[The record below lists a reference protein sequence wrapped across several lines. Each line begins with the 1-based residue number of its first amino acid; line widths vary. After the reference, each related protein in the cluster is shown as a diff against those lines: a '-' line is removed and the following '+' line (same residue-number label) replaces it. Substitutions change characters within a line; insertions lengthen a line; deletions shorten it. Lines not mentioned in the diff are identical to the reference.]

1 MVRKHSK
8 NITAGSVFTAFERN
22 SVNSKWAR
30 GGKYGSESQRQF
42 EHCWLCLKTARNP
55 VMTVHGYLF
64 CKECIVLNLGSQKKE
79 QQLQEIVSY
88 CDSEREI
95 LAIKD
100 AELLKEEDEIRK
112 FSNLETAAVFQR
124 EGSRNPLPDRQK
136 VQDSLY
142 SNKEE
147 KRKGCFWLAEN
158 APTKEKVLANKEK
171 TNESKKVEKKKL
183 CCPISGKPL
192 KLKNLIPL
200 CPDVIQDTVENGN
213 LQKVDKWACHISNKK
228 LTCQPAV
235 VIEELGYIVTR
246 DVAEKYLLGK
256 VGTLSGGRK
265 LTISGL
271 RLILPGGSGF
281 SALNTI
287 ESYISTPLM
296 D

>member
-42 EHCWLCLKTARNP
+42 EQCWLCLKTAKNP
-55 VMTVHGYLF
+55 VMTVHGYVY
-64 CKECIVLNLGSQKKE
+64 CKECIILNLGSQKKE
-79 QQLQEIVSY
+79 QQLQEIANY
-88 CDSEREI
+88 CDSERDV
-95 LAIKD
+95 LALKD
-100 AELLKEEDEIRK
+100 AEIQKEEEEIRK

-124 EGSRNPLPDRQK
+124 KGSRDPQPDRQK
-136 VQDSLY
+136 LQDSLY

-158 APTKEKVLANKEK
+158 APTKEKAFANKDKCEP
-171 TNESKKVEKKKL
+171 KKIEKKKL

-200 CPDVIQDTVENGN
+200 CPDVIQDTTESGN
-213 LQKVDKWACHISNKK
+213 LQKVERWACHISNKK
-228 LTCQPAV
+228 ITCQPAV
-235 VIEELGYIVTR
+235 VIEELGYIVLK

-256 VGTLSGGRK
+256 AGILSGGRK
-265 LTISGL
+265 LTASDL
-271 RLILPGGSGF
+271 KLILSGGSGF
-281 SALNTI
+281 SAHNTI
-287 ESYISTPLM
+287 EAKINTPLM
-296 D
+296 G